1 VAGRRSFGH
10 RLRAAEAILSAFPEV
25 NMSHSAADVF
35 RRVNDAVYW
44 TGAAI
49 ACVALVLISAVIP
62 WAVYTRYVLNSAAS
76 WPEPLAVLLTV
87 GITFIGS
94 ANCYRQRIHM
104 NMTVGTDLLPLPLR
118 RAALFLSEVLMGVIA
133 IFMVV
138 WGMRL
143 VNTTWEN
150 SVDEF
155 PWLSVGITYLPIV
168 VSGAMMLLFVV
179 ERLTIGPPPR
189 DGADA
194 HIPVE

>member
-1 VAGRRSFGH
+1 
-10 RLRAAEAILSAFPEV
+10 
-25 NMSHSAADVF
+25 MSNSAAGIF

-44 TGAAI
+44 TGAGVG
-49 ACVALVLISAVIP
+49 CVALVLVSAVIP
-62 WAVYTRYVLNSAAS
+62 WAVYTRYILNSASS
-76 WPEPLAVLLTV
+76 WPEPMAVLLTV

-104 NMTVGTDLLPLPLR
+104 NMTVGTDLLPPLLR
-118 RAALFLSEVLMGVIA
+118 RASLLLSEILMGVIA
-133 IFMVV
+133 IFMVI
-138 WGMRL
+138 WGLRL
-143 VNTTWEN
+143 VRTTWDN

-168 VSGAMMLLFVV
+168 VSGAMMLLFVI

-194 HIPVE
+194 HVPVE

>member
-1 VAGRRSFGH
+1 MTSVPATPSTPPKRS
-10 RLRAAEAILSAFPEV
+10 EAPLFSEV
-25 NMSHSAADVF
+25 KMSNSAAGIF
-35 RRVNDAVYW
+35 RRINDAVYW
-44 TGAAI
+44 TGAVI
-49 ACVALVLISAVIP
+49 ACVALVLVSAVIP
-62 WAVYTRYVLNSAAS
+62 WAVYTRYVLNSASS
-76 WPEPLAVLLTV
+76 WPEPMAVLLTV
-87 GITFIGS
+87 AITFIGS

-104 NMTVGTDLLPLPLR
+104 NMTVGTDLLPLRLR
-118 RAALFLSEVLMGVIA
+118 IASLFLSEVLMGVIA

-138 WGMRL
+138 WGLRL
-143 VNTTWEN
+143 VHTTWEN

-168 VSGAMMLLFVV
+168 ISGAMMLLFVV

>member
-1 VAGRRSFGH
+1 
-10 RLRAAEAILSAFPEV
+10 
-25 NMSHSAADVF
+25 MSNSAAGIF

-44 TGAAI
+44 TGATV
-49 ACVALVLISAVIP
+49 ACVALVLVSAVIP
-62 WAVYTRYVLNSAAS
+62 WAVYTRYILNSAAS
-76 WPEPLAVLLTV
+76 WPEPMAVLLTV

-94 ANCYRQRIHM
+94 ANCYRPRIHM
-104 NMTVGTDLLPLPLR
+104 NMTVGTDLLPPLLR
-118 RAALFLSEVLMGVIA
+118 RASLFLSEVLMGVIA

-138 WGMRL
+138 WGLRL
-143 VNTTWEN
+143 VDTTWDN

-194 HIPVE
+194 HVPVE

>member
-1 VAGRRSFGH
+1 MSDSGAG
-10 RLRAAEAILSAFPEV
+10 
-25 NMSHSAADVF
+25 VF
-35 RRVNDAVYW
+35 RRVVDAVYW
-44 TGAAI
+44 TGAVV
-49 ACVALVLISAVIP
+49 ACVALVLVSAVIP
-62 WAVYTRYVLNSAAS
+62 WAVYTRYILNSASS
-76 WPEPLAVLLTV
+76 WPEPMAVLLTV

-104 NMTVGTDLLPLPLR
+104 NMTVGTDLLPPLLR
-118 RAALFLSEVLMGVIA
+118 RASLFLSEILMGVIA

-138 WGMRL
+138 WGLKL
-143 VNTTWEN
+143 VQTTWGN

-194 HIPVE
+194 HVPVE

>member
-1 VAGRRSFGH
+1 
-10 RLRAAEAILSAFPEV
+10 
-25 NMSHSAADVF
+25 MSNSAAGVF

-44 TGAAI
+44 TGAVV
-49 ACVALVLISAVIP
+49 ACVALVLVSAVIP
-62 WAVYTRYVLNSAAS
+62 WAVYTRYILNSAAS

-104 NMTVGTDLLPLPLR
+104 NMTVGTDLLPPLLR
-118 RAALFLSEVLMGVIA
+118 RASLFLSEATDGRDRDVHGGVGTA
-133 IFMVV
+133 GSVE
-138 WGMRL
+138 
-143 VNTTWEN
+143 TTWGN

-189 DGADA
+189 DGSDA
-194 HIPVE
+194 HVPVE

>member
-1 VAGRRSFGH
+1 VAGAGSRPVIPLSRDQERRYS
-10 RLRAAEAILSAFPEV
+10 EV
-25 NMSHSAADVF
+25 KMSNSAAGIF
-35 RRVNDAVYW
+35 RRVNDTVYW

-49 ACVALVLISAVIP
+49 ACVALVLVSAVIP
-62 WAVYTRYVLNSAAS
+62 WAVYTRYILNSASS
-76 WPEPLAVLLTV
+76 WPEPMAVLLTV

-104 NMTVGTDLLPLPLR
+104 NMTVGTNLLPPLLR
-118 RAALFLSEVLMGVIA
+118 RASLFLSEVLMGVIA

-138 WGMRL
+138 WGLRL
-143 VNTTWEN
+143 VRTTWDN

-168 VSGAMMLLFVV
+168 VSGAMMLLFVI

-194 HIPVE
+194 HVPVE